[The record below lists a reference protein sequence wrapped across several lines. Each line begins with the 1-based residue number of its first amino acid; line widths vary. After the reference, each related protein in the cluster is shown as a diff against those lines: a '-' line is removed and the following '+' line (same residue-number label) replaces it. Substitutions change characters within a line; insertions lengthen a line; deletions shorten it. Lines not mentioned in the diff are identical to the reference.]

1 MTMAGGGDHLAVK
14 GLGTDIVQ
22 ISRLEASVQ
31 RTGDTFLNHVYA
43 PEELLQAPPEGSA
56 RRLEYLAGRWA
67 AKEALAKALGCGI
80 TAQCRLRE
88 IVVLNEEGTGRPL
101 LTLQGEAAKTAE
113 GLGVRRCLVSIA
125 HERDYAVATVITE
138 G

>member
-1 MTMAGGGDHLAVK
+1 MADGGDHLAVK

-22 ISRLEASVQ
+22 ISRLETSIQ
-31 RTGDTFLNHVYA
+31 RTGDTFLAHVYA
-43 PEELLQAPPEGSA
+43 PEELKQAPPEGSV

-80 TAQCRLRE
+80 TDKCRLRE
-88 IVVLNEEGTGRPL
+88 IVVLNEEGTRRPL
-101 LTLQGEAAKTAE
+101 LTLRGVTAKTAE

>member
-1 MTMAGGGDHLAVK
+1 MADDGDHLAVK

-22 ISRLEASVQ
+22 IPRLEVSIQ
-31 RTGDTFLNHVYA
+31 RTGDTFLTHVYA
-43 PEELLQAPPEGSA
+43 PEELKQAPPEGSA

-67 AKEALAKALGCGI
+67 AKEALAKALGCGV

-88 IVVLNEEGTGRPL
+88 IVVLNEEDTRRPL
-101 LTLQGEAAKTAE
+101 MTLQGETAATAAR
-113 GLGVRRCLVSIA
+113 LGVRRCLVSIA